1 MWNLQSLF
9 YELLYLRQLITQD
22 KPIIDLDTLLM
33 KKCPLPVLIVSL
45 LFIVAGCV
53 GFVYHLKEYFD
64 PNANLYE
71 LFWVQFVRILAIV
84 CGFLLLKSINW
95 ARWLAIA
102 WLLYHVFISALHSL
116 SDTIVHIVFL
126 LLVVVL
132 LYLPKSSAFFQGK
145 NQH

>member
-1 MWNLQSLF
+1 
-9 YELLYLRQLITQD
+9 
-22 KPIIDLDTLLM
+22 M
-33 KKCPLPVLIVSL
+33 KNCPLPVLIVSL

-53 GFVYHLKEYFD
+53 GFVYHLKEFFD

-71 LFWVQFVRILAIV
+71 LFWVQFVRMLAIV

-132 LYLPKSSAFFQGK
+132 LYLPKSSAFFQRK
-145 NQH
+145 DQH